1 MGISKHNF
9 KIKKKILIEP
19 EMFYADAFK
28 DLSASALRTLMRCL
42 QKRVWEKN
50 KVNGKKRIVY
60 KDDGFTFP
68 YFEAKLLGIG
78 TTQFWKNMKI
88 LIERGFIDVVH
99 QGGWYQKNERE
110 KDYSVYKHS
119 ERWKQYN
126 TPHFKKVEKT
136 KVLRSDFYIRNNLEK
151 QKTKV
156 TSQKRSYHLH
166 DDEVAVAKYDNNRLH
181 DSEVDGKQQKSQGR
195 LANAM

>member
-1 MGISKHNF
+1 MGISKHSF

-19 EMFYADAFK
+19 EMYYSDAFK
-28 DLSASALRTLMRCL
+28 SLSASALRTLMRCL
-42 QKRVWEKN
+42 QKRVWEKK

-60 KDDGFTFP
+60 TDEGFIFP
-68 YFEAKLLGIG
+68 YFEAKFLCIG

-110 KDYSVYKHS
+110 KDYSVYKLS
-119 ERWKQYN
+119 GRWKQYG
-126 TPHFKKVEKT
+126 TPYFEKAEKQ
-136 KVLRSDFYIRNNLEK
+136 KVLQPSYYIRKNLEK
-151 QKTKV
+151 QKTKA
-156 TSQKRSYHLH
+156 TSQKRSCHLH
-166 DDEVAVAKYDNNRLH
+166 DDEVVEAKHDNNRLH
-181 DSEVDGKQQKSQGR
+181 DSEVDRKHQKSQGR